1 MRSGSMTD
9 SDLFSRGRGCSRRWC
24 VCLVLAVLFVSLGV
38 VAGIYFAYQFL
49 GLELPHERVFRG
61 SFHVR
66 NGDRWSP
73 QLSDSSNPSY
83 ITTAEAYIGRLDSVY
98 KNSVF
103 KNVFIRAEVLG
114 FDRDEDDS
122 LVVHF
127 NLHVNYRRLHL
138 DAADLYLVLM
148 SEIRSS
154 NSVALHGITI
164 DEETVEIQVPDMI

>member
-1 MRSGSMTD
+1 MPPTRHRTEKRTRP
-9 SDLFSRGRGCSRRWC
+9 LSRVPRKQH
-24 VCLVLAVLFVSLGV
+24 
-38 VAGIYFAYQFL
+38 QFL

-73 QLSDSSNPSY
+73 QLSDPSNPSY
-83 ITTAEAYIGRLDSVY
+83 ITTAEAYTGRLDSVY

-164 DEETVEIQVPDMI
+164 DEETVEIQESS